1 MSLLRLLF
9 SFKGRITRRQFW
21 LGSLVPAITMGLLVF
36 LCFTAIVGSFES
48 SKEEGPKAFF
58 ALGRL
63 ILPLIIGVLTSVWI
77 VAALY
82 TKRLHDRNKGAIWL
96 LAIYVPATLP
106 IISLIYFHE
115 ALLLCSAIGWV
126 SNMWVLIELGGMEG
140 LPGPNRFD
148 EGQSSDFL
156 DDTFGAVPKK
166 ALIGARLK
174 VMAHAPLAAWKQQ
187 WPPSQ
192 PPPALTPHRSHNCA
206 PTRSPRPNSAN
217 ARPPN
222 LDAWA
227 QHHPQAVLG
236 ARFRRVTRLTSHSSR
251 V

>member
-166 ALIGARLK
+166 SIDWSAVEGNGPRSLGGMEAAMAAVTAAAR
-174 VMAHAPLAAWKQQ
+174 ANPAPLAQLRANT
-187 WPPSQ
+187 
-192 PPPALTPHRSHNCA
+192 PAAPQFGQRA
-206 PTRSPRPNSAN
+206 PTQFGR
-217 ARPPN
+217 
-222 LDAWA
+222 
-227 QHHPQAVLG
+227 LG
-236 ARFRRVTRLTSHSSR
+236 TAPSSGSFGR
-251 V
+251 KV